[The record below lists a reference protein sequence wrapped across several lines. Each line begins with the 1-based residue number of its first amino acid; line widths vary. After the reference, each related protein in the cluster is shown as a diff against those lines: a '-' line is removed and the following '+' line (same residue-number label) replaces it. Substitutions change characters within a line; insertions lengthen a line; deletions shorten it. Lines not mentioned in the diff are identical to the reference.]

1 MRQVLPARRAGGR
14 GDQAVPAEPGARYG
28 LLLLVLI
35 ATYLLAAFGLST
47 LAAEIQI
54 TLFLVVLLLALRTTM
69 VSLRLARIAAVVA
82 LAGSAAAFAAALLQ
96 TKAGDGAADL
106 WKGLILL
113 VTVVLIVRRVLAKPT
128 VTIQSIYGAISAYM
142 IIGLMFAAFYGA
154 LWHLGGG
161 SFFAGQQSAQHQT
174 NVPTIQYFS
183 FTTLTT
189 LGYGDFTAASDGGRA
204 VAVVEALIG
213 QVFLAT
219 LVARLVA
226 AFRGPVG
233 PAQPAPPARP
243 GGSYRRRPLSAV
255 RRGAGMS
262 YRRRSQKRAPDFA
275 RGPGGSGPCARAA
288 RLTGSGRRPRTIRF
302 G

>member
-69 VSLRLARIAAVVA
+69 VSRRLARIAAVVA
-82 LAGSAAAFAAALLQ
+82 LAGSAAAFAAALLH

-226 AFRGPVG
+226 AFRGPAG

-243 GGSYRRRPLSAV
+243 GGSYRRRPPSAV

-262 YRRRSQKRAPDFA
+262 YRRRPARNASRTSPAAPVA
-275 RGPGGSGPCARAA
+275 PAPAPERPG
-288 RLTGSGRRPRTIRF
+288 
-302 G
+302 

>member
-1 MRQVLPARRAGGR
+1 M
-14 GDQAVPAEPGARYG
+14 
-28 LLLLVLI
+28 
-35 ATYLLAAFGLST
+35 
-47 LAAEIQI
+47 
-54 TLFLVVLLLALRTTM
+54 
-69 VSLRLARIAAVVA
+69 
-82 LAGSAAAFAAALLQ
+82 
-96 TKAGDGAADL
+96 
-106 WKGLILL
+106 
-113 VTVVLIVRRVLAKPT
+113 TVVLIVRRVLAKPT

-154 LWHLGGG
+154 IWHLGGG

-226 AFRGPVG
+226 AFRGQPGRRRSPRSPLGQAAVTAAGHRAPFAGVRGCRTAAGRPETRAGLRPRPRWLRPLRPSG
-233 PAQPAPPARP
+233 PADRVPGSGPGPFGSGDFPVAARP
-243 GGSYRRRPLSAV
+243 HTDIRRASCRSAKLAAQMPPDSAV
-255 RRGAGMS
+255 RR
-262 YRRRSQKRAPDFA
+262 P
-275 RGPGGSGPCARAA
+275 
-288 RLTGSGRRPRTIRF
+288 
-302 G
+302 

>member
-1 MRQVLPARRAGGR
+1 MTQVLPARRAGGG
-14 GDQAVPAEPGARYG
+14 GDQAGRAEPGGRYG
-28 LLLLVLI
+28 LLLLFLI

-54 TLFLVVLLLALRTTM
+54 TLFLVILLLALRTTM
-69 VSLRLARIAAVVA
+69 VSRRLARISAVVA
-82 LAGSAAAFAAALLQ
+82 LAGSAAAFAAALLHTQ
-96 TKAGDGAADL
+96 AGDGAADL
-106 WKGLILL
+106 WKGLLLL

-154 LWHLGGG
+154 IWHLGGG
-161 SFFAGQQSAQHQT
+161 SFFAGQATAQHQT

-233 PAQPAPPARP
+233 PAQPPQPAQPARP
-243 GGSYRRRPLSAV
+243 GGGYRRRPPSAV

-262 YRRRSQKRAPDFA
+262 YRRRPARNASRTSPAAPAAPAPARKR
-275 RGPGGSGPCARAA
+275 PG
-288 RLTGSGRRPRTIRF
+288 
-302 G
+302 

>member
-1 MRQVLPARRAGGR
+1 MTQVLPARRAGGG
-14 GDQAVPAEPGARYG
+14 GDRAGRAEPGGRYG
-28 LLLLVLI
+28 LLLLFLI

-54 TLFLVVLLLALRTTM
+54 TLFLVILLLALRTTM
-69 VSLRLARIAAVVA
+69 VSRRLARISAVVA
-82 LAGSAAAFAAALLQ
+82 LAGSAAAFAAALLHTQ
-96 TKAGDGAADL
+96 AGDGAADL
-106 WKGLILL
+106 WKGLLL
-113 VTVVLIVRRVLAKPT
+113 FVTVVLIVRRVLAKPA

-154 LWHLGGG
+154 IWHLGGG
-161 SFFAGQQSAQHQT
+161 SFFAGQQTTQHQT

-226 AFRGPVG
+226 AFRGP
-233 PAQPAPPARP
+233 AQTPPPPPTARP
-243 GGSYRRRPLSAV
+243 GGGYRRRPPSAV

-262 YRRRSQKRAPDFA
+262 YRRRPARNASRTSPAAPVA
-275 RGPGGSGPCARAA
+275 PAPAPERPG
-288 RLTGSGRRPRTIRF
+288 
-302 G
+302 

>member
-1 MRQVLPARRAGGR
+1 MTQVLPARRAGGR

-28 LLLLVLI
+28 LLLLLLI

-69 VSLRLARIAAVVA
+69 VSRRLARIAAVVA
-82 LAGSAAAFAAALLQ
+82 LAGSAAAFAAALADTQ
-96 TKAGDGAADL
+96 TSDGAADL
-106 WKGLILL
+106 WKGLLLL
-113 VTVVLIVRRVLAKPT
+113 VTAVLIVRRVLAKPT

-154 LWHLGGG
+154 IWHLGGG
-161 SFFAGQQSAQHQT
+161 SFFAGQQTAQHQT

-226 AFRGPVG
+226 AFRAPAGPAEPVQ
-233 PAQPAPPARP
+233 PAQPAQPARPARP
-243 GGSYRRRPLSAV
+243 GGGYRRRPPSAV
-255 RRGAGMS
+255 RRGGGMS
-262 YRRRSQKRAPDFA
+262 YRRRPARNASRTSPAAPVA
-275 RGPGGSGPCARAA
+275 PATAPERPG
-288 RLTGSGRRPRTIRF
+288 
-302 G
+302 

>member
-1 MRQVLPARRAGGR
+1 
-14 GDQAVPAEPGARYG
+14 
-28 LLLLVLI
+28 
-35 ATYLLAAFGLST
+35 
-47 LAAEIQI
+47 
-54 TLFLVVLLLALRTTM
+54 
-69 VSLRLARIAAVVA
+69 
-82 LAGSAAAFAAALLQ
+82 
-96 TKAGDGAADL
+96 
-106 WKGLILL
+106 
-113 VTVVLIVRRVLAKPT
+113 VRRVLAKPA

-154 LWHLGGG
+154 IWHLGGG

-233 PAQPAPPARP
+233 PAQTPQPAPPARP
-243 GGSYRRRPLSAV
+243 GGGYRRRPPSAV

-262 YRRRSQKRAPDFA
+262 YRRRPARNASRTSPAAPVA
-275 RGPGGSGPCARAA
+275 PAPAPERPG
-288 RLTGSGRRPRTIRF
+288 
-302 G
+302 

>member
-1 MRQVLPARRAGGR
+1 MTQVLPARRAGGR
-14 GDQAVPAEPGARYG
+14 GDQADPAEPGGRYG

-69 VSLRLARIAAVVA
+69 VSRRLARIAAVVA
-82 LAGSAAAFAAALLQ
+82 LAGSAAAFAAALPHTQ
-96 TKAGDGAADL
+96 TGDGAADI
-106 WKGLILL
+106 WKGLLLL

-142 IIGLMFAAFYGA
+142 VIGLMFAAFYGA
-154 LWHLGGG
+154 IWHLGGG
-161 SFFAGQQSAQHQT
+161 PFFAGQQTAQHQT

-226 AFRGPVG
+226 AFRA
-233 PAQPAPPARP
+233 PARAAEPAEPASPARP
-243 GGSYRRRPLSAV
+243 GGSYRRRPPSAA
-255 RRGAGMS
+255 RPGAVMS
-262 YRRRSQKRAPDFA
+262 YRRRQAGNASRTAPA
-275 RGPGGSGPCARAA
+275 APVAPAPAPERPG
-288 RLTGSGRRPRTIRF
+288 
-302 G
+302 

>member
-1 MRQVLPARRAGGR
+1 M
-14 GDQAVPAEPGARYG
+14 
-28 LLLLVLI
+28 I
-35 ATYLLAAFGLST
+35 
-47 LAAEIQI
+47 
-54 TLFLVVLLLALRTTM
+54 LLLALRTTM
-69 VSLRLARIAAVVA
+69 VSRRLARISAVVA
-82 LAGSAAAFAAALLQ
+82 LAGSAAAFAAALLHTQ
-96 TKAGDGAADL
+96 AGDGAADL
-106 WKGLILL
+106 WKGLLL
-113 VTVVLIVRRVLAKPT
+113 FVTVVLIVRRVLAKPT

-154 LWHLGGG
+154 IWHLGGG
-161 SFFAGQQSAQHQT
+161 AFFAGQQSAQHQT

-226 AFRGPVG
+226 AFRGSAA
-233 PAQPAPPARP
+233 PAQTPQPAPPARP
-243 GGSYRRRPLSAV
+243 GGGYRRRAPSAV

-262 YRRRSQKRAPDFA
+262 YRRRPARNASRTPAAAPVA
-275 RGPGGSGPCARAA
+275 PAPAPERPG
-288 RLTGSGRRPRTIRF
+288 
-302 G
+302 